1 MYQDLSLFTKTLSF
15 FINMRKVLTVL
26 SLALKALKIVSAS
39 KQKYEI
45 NNQKELKF
53 LVT

>member
-15 FINMRKVLTVL
+15 FINMRKVLTVV
-26 SLALKALKIVSAS
+26 SLALKSLKIVSAS
-39 KQKYEI
+39 KQKCKT
-45 NNQKELKF
+45 NNQKEMKF